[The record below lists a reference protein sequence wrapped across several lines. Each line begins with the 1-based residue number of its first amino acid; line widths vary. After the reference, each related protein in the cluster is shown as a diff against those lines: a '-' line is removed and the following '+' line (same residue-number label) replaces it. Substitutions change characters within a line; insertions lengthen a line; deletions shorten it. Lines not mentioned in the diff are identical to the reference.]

1 MSELPPQAD
10 LSASSRHVAFVP
22 EPAVSRCNK
31 VRVKRVLTQS
41 PETLTFQALHAI
53 NFGLRFGGIKL
64 GKMRLMNI
72 PTANIAADA
81 PVLLR
86 EREKDIAILVLNR
99 PDVRNSL
106 SEAMLI
112 ALSSALGDI
121 AADNTVRAVVLAANG
136 SAFCAGHDLKEL
148 TSRRS
153 DADGG
158 RAYFHHLMT
167 TCGDMMQQIVHLPQ
181 PIIAAVQGVA
191 TAAGCQLVASCD
203 LAVASRDARFA
214 TPGVDIGLFCS
225 TPMVALSRNVARK
238 HAMEMLL
245 TGEAAS
251 ADDAY
256 RIGLINRVVDS
267 GAEREEALVFARKIA
282 EKSSHIVKIGK
293 EAFYRQAEM
302 NLADA
307 YRYASEVMVENLMA
321 RDAEE
326 GLKAF
331 IDKRAPKWED
341 R

>member
-1 MSELPPQAD
+1 
-10 LSASSRHVAFVP
+10 
-22 EPAVSRCNK
+22 
-31 VRVKRVLTQS
+31 
-41 PETLTFQALHAI
+41 
-53 NFGLRFGGIKL
+53 
-64 GKMRLMNI
+64 MRLMNV

-99 PDVRNSL
+99 PDVRNNL

-112 ALSSALGDI
+112 ALSTALGEI
-121 AADNTVRAVVLAANG
+121 GADNTVRAVVLAANG

-167 TCGDMMQQIVHLPQ
+167 TCSDMMQQIVHLPQ
-181 PIIAAVQGVA
+181 LIIAAVQGVA
-191 TAAGCQLVASCD
+191 TAAGCQLVATCD
-203 LAVASRDARFA
+203 LAVASRAARFA

-245 TGEAAS
+245 TGDAMS
-251 ADDAY
+251 AEDAY
-256 RIGLINRVVDS
+256 RMGLINRVVS
-267 GAEREEALVFARKIA
+267 PGKERQEAVALAQKIA
-282 EKSSHIVKIGK
+282 GKSSHIVKIGK
-293 EAFYRQAEM
+293 KGFYRQAEM
-302 NLADA
+302 SLADA
-307 YRYASEVMVENLMA
+307 YRYVSEIMVENLMA

-326 GLKAF
+326 GLNAF
-331 IDKRAPKWED
+331 IAKREPKWED